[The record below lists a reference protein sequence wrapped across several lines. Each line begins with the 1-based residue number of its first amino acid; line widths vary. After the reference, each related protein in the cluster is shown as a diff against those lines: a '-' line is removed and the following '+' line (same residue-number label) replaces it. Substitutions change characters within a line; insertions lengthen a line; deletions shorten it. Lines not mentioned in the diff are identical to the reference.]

1 MDDLKLNRRH
11 EDWTG
16 KALDSLVQRVR
27 VFSQDIRMEF
37 GIENCAMLVTEK
49 GRERKDCEISWYRV
63 TRW

>member
-1 MDDLKLNRRH
+1 MDDLKLNRCH

-27 VFSQDIRMEF
+27 VFSEDIRMEF

-49 GRERKDCEISWYRV
+49 GRERL
-63 TRW
+63 